1 MRKKVRDLAPEVPV
15 QFTTAEAS
23 LSENIATPR
32 FRTLLLGIFSALA
45 LCLAMAGVYG
55 VVAYVVGRRLGEIGL
70 RMALGASPGDVLW
83 LVLREGLALAGI
95 GLAVGLAGA
104 VAATRL
110 LTSMLFE
117 VKPAD
122 PVILAGVAI
131 LLAAVSLSASYIPAR
146 RATRIDPLVALRQ
159 E

>member
-1 MRKKVRDLAPEVPV
+1 MPKYSPLLPSVAGD
-15 QFTTAEAS
+15 
-23 LSENIATPR
+23 
-32 FRTLLLGIFSALA
+32 LLGTP
-45 LCLAMAGVYG
+45 LCLAMAGIYG
-55 VVAYVVGRRLGEIGL
+55 VVAYFVGRRLGEIGL
-70 RMALGASPGDVLW
+70 PMASGASPGDVLW
-83 LVLREGLALAGI
+83 LVLRAGLALAGI

-122 PVILAGVAI
+122 PLILAGVAV